1 MSKEENLEQTAEL
14 EINNVKDLEPTLAAA
29 LEKSKDNKPSDAE
42 VEAAQAAYDAEAKDF
57 NIRSWDIGEA
67 DRAQVLID
75 YLNHYMTNRMMWSK
89 NGWMGVL
96 KMDEELK
103 DAEQFIKMN
112 PGSPV
117 KLGYQALEFMFYS
130 LQNPGGVGLQ
140 AAKDFAAD
148 EEIYAEVFDSVGK
161 NIELARA
168 DLKNIQL
175 LQDQY
180 AAMAQGFYLEV
191 EDGIEEQIAE
201 EKAEDE
207 IEDSKE

>member
-1 MSKEENLEQTAEL
+1 MSKEKNLEQTAEL